1 MKSTPPASSLTTV
14 AIRRRRSYGNPDGLQ
29 AQRAIDELAQADF
42 DALVLCV
49 AGWIPSWAVMKIVE
63 QFRHKPILLW
73 GLSGWRA
80 NGHFVTTA
88 DQAGTTALRAALA
101 EHGCTFKYLVNFKDS
116 APRYD
121 EAAAYLKAAITSA
134 WMRHAFIGMNG

>member
-1 MKSTPPASSLTTV
+1 
-14 AIRRRRSYGNPDGLQ
+14 
-29 AQRAIDELAQADF
+29 
-42 DALVLCV
+42 
-49 AGWIPSWAVMKIVE
+49 MKIVE

-101 EHGCTFKYLVNFKDS
+101 EHAEYVAAQTLSRSLELKPLAE
-116 APRYD
+116 APQ
-121 EAAAYLKAAITSA
+121 EAAEVEWGDGKIHITVK
-134 WMRHAFIGMNG
+134 R